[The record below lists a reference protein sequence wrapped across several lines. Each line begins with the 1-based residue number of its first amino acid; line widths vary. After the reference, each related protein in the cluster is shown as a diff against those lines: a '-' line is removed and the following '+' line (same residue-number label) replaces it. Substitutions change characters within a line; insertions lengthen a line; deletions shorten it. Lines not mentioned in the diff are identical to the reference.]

1 MQLSTSLLLRQFRED
16 IVSEKLE
23 VISIGDPEFELA
35 ETLIS
40 RHAFDRRLRTL
51 DALQIAV
58 AIGLRDQNL
67 IDCFVSADKVL
78 CEVAAAE
85 GFMVLNPENS

>member
-1 MQLSTSLLLRQFRED
+1 MLLRQFHED
-16 IVSEKLE
+16 IVSERLE
-23 VISIGDPEFELA
+23 VFSIGDPEFGLA

-51 DALQIAV
+51 NALQIAF
-58 AIGLRDQNL
+58 AIGLRDQKL
-67 IDCFVSADKVL
+67 IDYFVSADRVL

-85 GFMVLNPENS
+85 RFLVSKPEIS